1 MKNFEYFEPKTVEA
15 ASRLL
20 IEHGGKAKLLAGDP
34 YEILVEPRKT
44 LLSVLRDT
52 IGLTG
57 AKESCSTGDCGAC
70 TVLLDGKPV
79 TSCLVLA
86 VSANGKEITTIEGL
100 ASEGELHP
108 IQRAFIEKGAIQCGY
123 GEFVAS
129 ASGEFIQVENPATE
143 EIISEVPES
152 TTADVQQAVEA
163 AVEAQKP
170 WAKVPAIERAR
181 CLIRVMRKT

>member
-1 MKNFEYFEPKTVEA
+1 MKHQINLT
-15 ASRLL
+15 
-20 IEHGGKAKLLAGDP
+20 INGDS
-34 YEILVEPRKT
+34 YDVLVEPRKT

-86 VSANGKEITTIEGL
+86 ISTNGKEITTIEGL

-108 IQRAFIEKGAIQCGY
+108 VQKAFVEKGAIQCGY
-123 GEFVAS
+123 CTPGMVLTAKTLLD
-129 ASGEFIQVENPATE
+129 ENPNPTE
-143 EIISEVPES
+143 EEIRRYLAGNLCRCTGYNKIV
-152 TTADVQQAVEA
+152 DAVIYA
-163 AVEAQKP
+163 AQILTK
-170 WAKVPAIERAR
+170 
-181 CLIRVMRKT
+181 

>member
-1 MKNFEYFEPKTVEA
+1 MKHRINLT
-15 ASRLL
+15 
-20 IEHGGKAKLLAGDP
+20 INGDS
-34 YEILVEPRKT
+34 YDILVEPRKT

-100 ASEGELHP
+100 ASKGELHP
-108 IQRAFIEKGAIQCGY
+108 IQRAFVEKGAIQCGY
-123 GEFVAS
+123 CT
-129 ASGEFIQVENPATE
+129 SGMILTARALLDENPNPTE
-143 EIISEVPES
+143 EQIRRYLAGNLCRCTGYNKI
-152 TTADVQQAVEA
+152 VEA
-163 AVEAQKP
+163 VTYAAQVL
-170 WAKVPAIERAR
+170 AKQERGN
-181 CLIRVMRKT
+181 